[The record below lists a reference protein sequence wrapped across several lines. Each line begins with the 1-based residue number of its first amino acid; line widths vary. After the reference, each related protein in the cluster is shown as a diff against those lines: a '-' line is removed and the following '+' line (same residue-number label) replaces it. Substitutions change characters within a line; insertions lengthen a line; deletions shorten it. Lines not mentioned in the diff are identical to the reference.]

1 MRRSLRHTYILTA
14 RRDTRFRPL
23 KGEIYSLQ
31 KCRCKPYIAR
41 IGQEIK
47 VVFPV
52 VYKRIHA
59 QIQTYCGVVA
69 TNKYDM
75 EVMCIFTATIR
86 QSTLSS
92 SLQTR

>member
-75 EVMCIFTATIR
+75 EVMCI
-86 QSTLSS
+86 
-92 SLQTR
+92 LQQQFGSQH

>member
-1 MRRSLRHTYILTA
+1 MQSRSHFTA
-14 RRDTRFRPL
+14 RRDTRFRLL

-31 KCRCKPYIAR
+31 KRCFKPYIAR

-52 VYKRIHA
+52 VYKRIQA
-59 QIQTYCGVVA
+59 QIRTYCGAVA

-75 EVMCIFTATIR
+75 EVTCI
-86 QSTLSS
+86 
-92 SLQTR
+92 